1 MGESRVSCDPPARGG
16 SGENHVA
23 DDGPVGSTMMKQ
35 LYLLVA
41 AFLKGNGQSAAAQE
55 LVRSLE
61 SHALLPPTFNWH
73 GELQSA
79 SYEEYVTRRPQ
90 QDFD

>member
-1 MGESRVSCDPPARGG
+1 MGESRVSCDPPVRGG
-16 SGENHVA
+16 SGENRVG

-41 AFLKGNGQSAAAQE
+41 AFLKRNGQSAAAQE

-61 SHALLPPTFNWH
+61 SHALLPTTFNWH
-73 GELQSA
+73 GEPQSA
-79 SYEEYVTRRPQ
+79 SYEEYVTRRLQ
-90 QDFD
+90 QDFN